1 MRKKGLNAYYTN
13 GKTANRPL
21 YKAFTATEGKIQ
33 SVAEKSFS
41 NIGGGGSS
49 SGGGSYS
56 VKDFIKDSEKSEV
69 MNQNRQSEMIVCS
82 FFCLGGMIRMKEGV
96 CVMLSGEFLSLFWK
110 YLQFNTEG
118 DITGI
123 SEDAPDEAKKA
134 FRHYMKLMQDPHRN
148 V

>member
-1 MRKKGLNAYYTN
+1 MK
-13 GKTANRPL
+13 
-21 YKAFTATEGKIQ
+21 Q
-33 SVAEKSFS
+33 
-41 NIGGGGSS
+41 
-49 SGGGSYS
+49 
-56 VKDFIKDSEKSEV
+56 D
-69 MNQNRQSEMIVCS
+69 RQSEMIVCS
-82 FFCLGGMIRMKEGV
+82 FFCLGGMIRKV

>member
-1 MRKKGLNAYYTN
+1 MK
-13 GKTANRPL
+13 
-21 YKAFTATEGKIQ
+21 Q
-33 SVAEKSFS
+33 
-41 NIGGGGSS
+41 
-49 SGGGSYS
+49 
-56 VKDFIKDSEKSEV
+56 D
-69 MNQNRQSEMIVCS
+69 RQSEMIVCS

-123 SEDAPDEAKKA
+123 SDDAPDEAKKA
-134 FRHYMKLMQDPHRN
+134 FRHFMKLMQDPHRN